1 MILAALSLSL
11 CVWIHVTLCAFG
23 VIFATAALLVD
34 WRSYRLRD
42 LAVAATLGAALS
54 GAWLIYLARTSVGGG
69 IPDESYIAISRLM
82 SSHWFPFDLGCS
94 GSDNGKS

>member
-1 MILAALSLSL
+1 MR
-11 CVWIHVTLCAFG
+11 IHVTLGAFG
-23 VIFATAALLVD
+23 IIFATAALLVD
-34 WRSYRLRD
+34 WRSFRLRD
-42 LAVAATLGAALS
+42 LAVAATLGAAVS
-54 GAWLIYLARTSVGGG
+54 GAWLIYLTRTGVGGGG